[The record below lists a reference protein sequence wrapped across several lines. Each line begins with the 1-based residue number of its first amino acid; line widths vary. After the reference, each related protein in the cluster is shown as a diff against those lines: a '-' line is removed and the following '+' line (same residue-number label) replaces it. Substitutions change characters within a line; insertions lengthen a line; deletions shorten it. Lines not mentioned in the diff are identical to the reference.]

1 MHKKLK
7 KFNALFYH
15 QNMGPLKRNLK
26 RTLVFKPRTFTLKAS
41 NFERNLYQNNIT
53 LELETI
59 AKEQSIHQI
68 LANKIFYLKTQNTLI
83 FQVLGFYM
91 YVVFISQILSTSSIF
106 QYSIFFLTQKPKSIL
121 QSRKPK
127 NRTKKIAQKQP

>member
-41 NFERNLYQNNIT
+41 NFERNCTRYNI
-53 LELETI
+53 ELETI

-91 YVVFISQILSTSSIF
+91 YVVFNLFSNTEAKKHSTIP
-106 QYSIFFLTQKPKSIL
+106 QTQKQNK
-121 QSRKPK
+121 K
-127 NRTKKIAQKQP
+127 NCTEIALIYASFLCDVGLLK